1 MGEKINNILKGEII
15 SSVFYVLMGL
25 CLILIPTQTV
35 DVICKVVFGLILI
48 GVGIYHIYIYI
59 RGRAS
64 ATIMD
69 LLSGVVVFVLGV
81 FLFMT
86 PSIVIKLLP
95 WMLGAFVLVDS
106 LWKFKGAFLLKKG
119 GQKSWSVLL
128 IGSLIFIALGI
139 VILFG
144 RFPKIM
150 TLLIFSGWVLVCDG
164 VVDIIL
170 FIIMKLGLR
179 KIAKKATAENGDSE
193 GESGDSIASEEN
205 FSQRE
210 NSQQDAAEVHEE
222 AMAEWPEAPDGS
234 KKEKKS
240 GHKFFGRK
248 KKDATE
254 VNVDENVQDSAADMT
269 GNAEAAEE
277 SADADVQMA
286 ENDMGY
292 REHGRDAADDVNGKT
307 AENAATVSDENADV
321 QAQRE
326 EKSETELWNHQQEM
340 SGDGDAASQTF
351 GSSETSG
358 KLQNTRWENE
368 PQSAEM
374 KLWDVGKDQV
384 ETGSL
389 KDFLNNSDEEEL
401 EEWKD

>member
-15 SSVFYVLMGL
+15 SSVFYVLLGL

-59 RGRAS
+59 RGKVS

-119 GQKSWSVLL
+119 GQKSWSALL

-170 FIIMKLGLR
+170 FIVMKLGLR
-179 KIAKKATAENGDSE
+179 KIAKKATAENGDPE
-193 GESGDSIASEEN
+193 GESGDSTAPGETFSRKEN
-205 FSQRE
+205 E
-210 NSQQDAAEVHEE
+210 PQDAAETHEE
-222 AMAEWPEAPDGS
+222 TIAEWAETPAGS
-234 KKEKKS
+234 EKTKKS
-240 GHKFFGRK
+240 GRKFLERK
-248 KKDATE
+248 KKDA
-254 VNVDENVQDSAADMT
+254 
-269 GNAEAAEE
+269 
-277 SADADVQMA
+277 
-286 ENDMGY
+286 
-292 REHGRDAADDVNGKT
+292 ADDVSDEV
-307 AENAATVSDENADV
+307 AENAAVVSAEKADSQEQSEDE
-321 QAQRE
+321 
-326 EKSETELWNHQQEM
+326 SENIYEDEPLT
-340 SGDGDAASQTF
+340 SKDAVTDGI

-358 KLQNTRWENE
+358 KFQNTRWENE

-374 KLWDVGKDQV
+374 KLWDVGKDQA

-389 KDFLNNSDEEEL
+389 KEFLNNSDEEEL

>member
-15 SSVFYVLMGL
+15 SSVFYVLLGL

-59 RGRAS
+59 RGKVS

-170 FIIMKLGLR
+170 FIVMKLGLR
-179 KIAKKATAENGDSE
+179 KIAKKATAENGDPE
-193 GESGDSIASEEN
+193 GESGDSTAPGETFSRKEN
-205 FSQRE
+205 E
-210 NSQQDAAEVHEE
+210 PQDAAETHEE
-222 AMAEWPEAPDGS
+222 TIAEWAETPAGS
-234 KKEKKS
+234 EKTKKS
-240 GHKFFGRK
+240 GRKFLGRK
-248 KKDATE
+248 KKDA
-254 VNVDENVQDSAADMT
+254 
-269 GNAEAAEE
+269 
-277 SADADVQMA
+277 
-286 ENDMGY
+286 
-292 REHGRDAADDVNGKT
+292 ADDVSDEV
-307 AENAATVSDENADV
+307 AENAAVVSAEKADSQEQSEDE
-321 QAQRE
+321 
-326 EKSETELWNHQQEM
+326 SENIYDDEPLT
-340 SGDGDAASQTF
+340 SKDAVTDGI

-358 KLQNTRWENE
+358 KFQNTRWENE

-374 KLWDVGKDQV
+374 KLWDVGKDQA

-389 KDFLNNSDEEEL
+389 KEFLNNSDEEEL

>member
-15 SSVFYVLMGL
+15 SSVFYILLGL

-59 RGRAS
+59 RGKAT

-86 PSIVIKLLP
+86 PSIVIKLLT
-95 WMLGAFVLVDS
+95 WMLSAFVLVDS

-119 GQKSWSVLL
+119 GRGAWSVLL
-128 IGSLIFIALGI
+128 IGSLVFIALGI
-139 VILFG
+139 VMLFG

-164 VVDIIL
+164 AADIIF

-179 KIAKKATAENGDSE
+179 KIAKKAEAEK
-193 GESGDSIASEEN
+193 
-205 FSQRE
+205 
-210 NSQQDAAEVHEE
+210 EE
-222 AMAEWPEAPDGS
+222 AGSDAVNETADMDMPDDT
-234 KKEKKS
+234 KPQ
-240 GHKFFGRK
+240 
-248 KKDATE
+248 
-254 VNVDENVQDSAADMT
+254 DENELNELQSGSGTEYPTDNV
-269 GNAEAAEE
+269 AESTPVEA
-277 SADADVQMA
+277 M
-286 ENDMGY
+286 
-292 REHGRDAADDVNGKT
+292 
-307 AENAATVSDENADV
+307 
-321 QAQRE
+321 
-326 EKSETELWNHQQEM
+326 ETEP
-340 SGDGDAASQTF
+340 
-351 GSSETSG
+351 
-358 KLQNTRWENE
+358 ENV
-368 PQSAEM
+368 EM
-374 KLWDVGKDQV
+374 KLWDVGKDQA

-389 KDFLNNSDEEEL
+389 KDLLDGSDEDL

>member
-15 SSVFYVLMGL
+15 SSVFYVLLGL

-59 RGRAS
+59 RGKVS

-95 WMLGAFVLVDS
+95 WLLGAFVLVDS

-170 FIIMKLGLR
+170 FIVMKLGLR
-179 KIAKKATAENGDSE
+179 KIAKKATAENGDPE
-193 GESGDSIASEEN
+193 GESGDSTAPGETFSRKEN
-205 FSQRE
+205 E
-210 NSQQDAAEVHEE
+210 PQDAAETHEE
-222 AMAEWPEAPDGS
+222 TIAEWAETPAGS
-234 KKEKKS
+234 EKTKKS
-240 GHKFFGRK
+240 GRKFLGRK
-248 KKDATE
+248 KKDA
-254 VNVDENVQDSAADMT
+254 
-269 GNAEAAEE
+269 
-277 SADADVQMA
+277 
-286 ENDMGY
+286 
-292 REHGRDAADDVNGKT
+292 ADDVSDEV
-307 AENAATVSDENADV
+307 AENAAVVSAEKADSQEQSEDE
-321 QAQRE
+321 
-326 EKSETELWNHQQEM
+326 SENIYDDEPLT
-340 SGDGDAASQTF
+340 SKDAVTDGI

-358 KLQNTRWENE
+358 KFQNTRWENE

-374 KLWDVGKDQV
+374 KLWDVGKDQA

-389 KDFLNNSDEEEL
+389 KEFLNNSDEEEL

>member
-15 SSVFYVLMGL
+15 SSVFYVLLGL

-59 RGRAS
+59 RGKAS

-119 GQKSWSVLL
+119 GQKSWSALL

-170 FIIMKLGLR
+170 FIVMKLGLR
-179 KIAKKATAENGDSE
+179 KIAKKATAENGDPE
-193 GESGDSIASEEN
+193 GESGDSIAPGETFSRKEN
-205 FSQRE
+205 E
-210 NSQQDAAEVHEE
+210 PQDAAETHEE
-222 AMAEWPEAPDGS
+222 TIAEWAETPAGS
-234 KKEKKS
+234 EKTKKS
-240 GHKFFGRK
+240 GRKFLGRK
-248 KKDATE
+248 KKDA
-254 VNVDENVQDSAADMT
+254 
-269 GNAEAAEE
+269 
-277 SADADVQMA
+277 
-286 ENDMGY
+286 
-292 REHGRDAADDVNGKT
+292 ADDVSDEV
-307 AENAATVSDENADV
+307 AENAAVVSAEKADSQEQSEEESENIYDDEPLTSKDAV
-321 QAQRE
+321 
-326 EKSETELWNHQQEM
+326 T
-340 SGDGDAASQTF
+340 DGI

-358 KLQNTRWENE
+358 KFQNTRWENE

-374 KLWDVGKDQV
+374 KLWDVGKDQA

-389 KDFLNNSDEEEL
+389 KEFLNNSDEEEL

>member
-15 SSVFYVLMGL
+15 SSVFYVLLGL
-25 CLILIPTQTV
+25 CLILIQTQTV

-59 RGRAS
+59 RGKVS

-119 GQKSWSVLL
+119 GQKSWSALL

-170 FIIMKLGLR
+170 FIVMKLGLR
-179 KIAKKATAENGDSE
+179 KIAKKATAENGDPE
-193 GESGDSIASEEN
+193 GESGDSTAPGETFSRNEN
-205 FSQRE
+205 E
-210 NSQQDAAEVHEE
+210 PQDAAETHEE
-222 AMAEWPEAPDGS
+222 TIAEWAETPAGS
-234 KKEKKS
+234 EKTKKS
-240 GHKFFGRK
+240 GRKFLGRK
-248 KKDATE
+248 KKDA
-254 VNVDENVQDSAADMT
+254 
-269 GNAEAAEE
+269 
-277 SADADVQMA
+277 
-286 ENDMGY
+286 
-292 REHGRDAADDVNGKT
+292 ADDVSDEV
-307 AENAATVSDENADV
+307 AENAAVVSAEKADSQEQSEEESENIYDDEPLTS
-321 QAQRE
+321 
-326 EKSETELWNHQQEM
+326 K
-340 SGDGDAASQTF
+340 DAVTDEI

-358 KLQNTRWENE
+358 KFQNTRWENE

-374 KLWDVGKDQV
+374 KLWDVGKDQA

-389 KDFLNNSDEEEL
+389 KEFLNNSDEEEL

>member
-15 SSVFYVLMGL
+15 SSVFYVLLGL

-59 RGRAS
+59 RGKVS

-119 GQKSWSVLL
+119 GQKSWSALL

-170 FIIMKLGLR
+170 FIVMKLGLR
-179 KIAKKATAENGDSE
+179 KIAKKATAENGDPE
-193 GESGDSIASEEN
+193 GESGDSTAPGETFSRKEN
-205 FSQRE
+205 E
-210 NSQQDAAEVHEE
+210 PQDAAETHEE
-222 AMAEWPEAPDGS
+222 TIAEWAETPAGS
-234 KKEKKS
+234 EKTKKS
-240 GHKFFGRK
+240 GRKFLGRK
-248 KKDATE
+248 KKDA
-254 VNVDENVQDSAADMT
+254 
-269 GNAEAAEE
+269 
-277 SADADVQMA
+277 
-286 ENDMGY
+286 
-292 REHGRDAADDVNGKT
+292 ADDVSDEV
-307 AENAATVSDENADV
+307 AENAAVVSAEKADSQEQSEDE
-321 QAQRE
+321 
-326 EKSETELWNHQQEM
+326 SENIYDDEPLT
-340 SGDGDAASQTF
+340 SKDAVTDGI

-358 KLQNTRWENE
+358 KFQNTRWENE

-374 KLWDVGKDQV
+374 KLWDVGKNQA

-389 KDFLNNSDEEEL
+389 KEFLDNSDEEEL

>member
-15 SSVFYVLMGL
+15 SSVFYVLLGL

-59 RGRAS
+59 RGKVS

-119 GQKSWSVLL
+119 GQKSWSALL

-170 FIIMKLGLR
+170 FIVMKLGLR
-179 KIAKKATAENGDSE
+179 KIAKKATAENGDPE
-193 GESGDSIASEEN
+193 GESGDSTAPGETFSRKEN
-205 FSQRE
+205 E
-210 NSQQDAAEVHEE
+210 PQDAAETHEE
-222 AMAEWPEAPDGS
+222 TIAEWAETPAGS
-234 KKEKKS
+234 EKTKKS
-240 GHKFFGRK
+240 GRKFLGRK
-248 KKDATE
+248 KKDA
-254 VNVDENVQDSAADMT
+254 
-269 GNAEAAEE
+269 
-277 SADADVQMA
+277 
-286 ENDMGY
+286 
-292 REHGRDAADDVNGKT
+292 ADDVSDEV
-307 AENAATVSDENADV
+307 AENAAVVSAEKADSQEQSEEESENIYDDEPLTSKDAV
-321 QAQRE
+321 
-326 EKSETELWNHQQEM
+326 T
-340 SGDGDAASQTF
+340 DGI

-358 KLQNTRWENE
+358 KFQNTRWENE

-374 KLWDVGKDQV
+374 KLWDVGKDQA

-389 KDFLNNSDEEEL
+389 KEFLDNSDEEEL

>member
-15 SSVFYVLMGL
+15 SSVFYVLLGL

-59 RGRAS
+59 RGKVS

-119 GQKSWSVLL
+119 GQKSWSALL

-170 FIIMKLGLR
+170 FIVMKLGLR
-179 KIAKKATAENGDSE
+179 KIAKKATAENGDPE
-193 GESGDSIASEEN
+193 GESGDSTAPGETFSRKEN
-205 FSQRE
+205 E
-210 NSQQDAAEVHEE
+210 PQDAAETHEE
-222 AMAEWPEAPDGS
+222 TIAEWAETPAGS
-234 KKEKKS
+234 EKTKKS
-240 GHKFFGRK
+240 GRKFLGRK
-248 KKDATE
+248 KKDA
-254 VNVDENVQDSAADMT
+254 
-269 GNAEAAEE
+269 
-277 SADADVQMA
+277 
-286 ENDMGY
+286 
-292 REHGRDAADDVNGKT
+292 ADDVSDEV
-307 AENAATVSDENADV
+307 AENAAVVSAEKADSQEQSEDE
-321 QAQRE
+321 
-326 EKSETELWNHQQEM
+326 SENIYDDEPLT
-340 SGDGDAASQTF
+340 SKDAVTDGIV
-351 GSSETSG
+351 SSETSG
-358 KLQNTRWENE
+358 KFQNTRWENE

-374 KLWDVGKDQV
+374 KLWDVGEDQA

>member
-1 MGEKINNILKGEII
+1 MNMGEKINNILKGEII
-15 SSVFYVLMGL
+15 SSVFYILLGL

-59 RGRAS
+59 RGKAK

-95 WMLGAFVLVDS
+95 WMLSAFVLVDS

-119 GQKSWSVLL
+119 GHGAWSVLL
-128 IGSLIFIALGI
+128 IGSLVFIALGI
-139 VILFG
+139 VMLFG

-164 VVDIIL
+164 TADIV
-170 FIIMKLGLR
+170 FYIIMKLGLR
-179 KIAKKATAENGDSE
+179 KIAKKAETEKEDSGADSSDAVNETEYPTDTAAESKPVTETTAETT
-193 GESGDSIASEEN
+193 AAM
-205 FSQRE
+205 QA
-210 NSQQDAAEVHEE
+210 QDADGYSADRKETEE
-222 AMAEWPEAPDGS
+222 STAPEEEQKQEDS
-234 KKEKKS
+234 RWEKEP
-240 GHKFFGRK
+240 
-248 KKDATE
+248 
-254 VNVDENVQDSAADMT
+254 ENV
-269 GNAEAAEE
+269 
-277 SADADVQMA
+277 
-286 ENDMGY
+286 
-292 REHGRDAADDVNGKT
+292 
-307 AENAATVSDENADV
+307 
-321 QAQRE
+321 
-326 EKSETELWNHQQEM
+326 
-340 SGDGDAASQTF
+340 
-351 GSSETSG
+351 
-358 KLQNTRWENE
+358 
-368 PQSAEM
+368 EM

-389 KDFLNNSDEEEL
+389 KELLDGSDEEL

>member
-1 MGEKINNILKGEII
+1 MNMGEKINNILKGEII
-15 SSVFYVLMGL
+15 SSVFYILLGL

-59 RGRAS
+59 RGKAK

-95 WMLGAFVLVDS
+95 WMLSAFVLVDS

-119 GQKSWSVLL
+119 GNGAWSVLL
-128 IGSLIFIALGI
+128 IGSLVFIALGI
-139 VILFG
+139 VMLFG

-164 VVDIIL
+164 AADIV
-170 FIIMKLGLR
+170 FYIIMKLGLQ
-179 KIAKKATAENGDSE
+179 KIAKKAETEKEEAGADSSDAVNETEYPTDTAAESKPVTETTAETT
-193 GESGDSIASEEN
+193 AAMPA
-205 FSQRE
+205 
-210 NSQQDAAEVHEE
+210 QDADGYSADRKETEE
-222 AMAEWPEAPDGS
+222 STAPEEEQKQEDS
-234 KKEKKS
+234 RWEKEP
-240 GHKFFGRK
+240 
-248 KKDATE
+248 
-254 VNVDENVQDSAADMT
+254 ENV
-269 GNAEAAEE
+269 
-277 SADADVQMA
+277 
-286 ENDMGY
+286 
-292 REHGRDAADDVNGKT
+292 
-307 AENAATVSDENADV
+307 
-321 QAQRE
+321 
-326 EKSETELWNHQQEM
+326 
-340 SGDGDAASQTF
+340 
-351 GSSETSG
+351 
-358 KLQNTRWENE
+358 
-368 PQSAEM
+368 EM

-389 KDFLNNSDEEEL
+389 KDLLDGSDEEL

>member
-15 SSVFYVLMGL
+15 SSVFYVLLGL

-59 RGRAS
+59 RGKVS

-119 GQKSWSVLL
+119 GQKSWSALL

-170 FIIMKLGLR
+170 FIVMKLGFR
-179 KIAKKATAENGDSE
+179 KIAKKATAENGDPE
-193 GESGDSIASEEN
+193 GESGDSTAPGETFSRKEN
-205 FSQRE
+205 E
-210 NSQQDAAEVHEE
+210 PQDAAETHEE
-222 AMAEWPEAPDGS
+222 TIAEWAETPAGS
-234 KKEKKS
+234 EKTKKS
-240 GHKFFGRK
+240 GRKFLGRK
-248 KKDATE
+248 KK
-254 VNVDENVQDSAADMT
+254 N
-269 GNAEAAEE
+269 
-277 SADADVQMA
+277 
-286 ENDMGY
+286 
-292 REHGRDAADDVNGKT
+292 AADDVSDEV
-307 AENAATVSDENADV
+307 AENAAVVSAEKADSQEQSEDEPENIYDDEPLTSKDAV
-321 QAQRE
+321 
-326 EKSETELWNHQQEM
+326 T
-340 SGDGDAASQTF
+340 DGI

-358 KLQNTRWENE
+358 KFQNTRWENE

-374 KLWDVGKDQV
+374 KLWDVGKDQA

-389 KDFLNNSDEEEL
+389 KEFLNNSDEEEL

>member
-15 SSVFYVLMGL
+15 SSVFYVLLGL

-59 RGRAS
+59 RGKAS

-119 GQKSWSVLL
+119 GQKSWSALL

-170 FIIMKLGLR
+170 FIVMKLGLR
-179 KIAKKATAENGDSE
+179 KIAKKATAENGDPE
-193 GESGDSIASEEN
+193 GESGDSTAPEET
-205 FSQRE
+205 FSQKE
-210 NSQQDAAEVHEE
+210 NEPQDTAKIHEE
-222 AMAEWPEAPDGS
+222 TMAEWTEAQDGAE
-234 KKEKKS
+234 KEKKS
-240 GHKFFGRK
+240 GRKLFGRK
-248 KKDATE
+248 KKDA
-254 VNVDENVQDSAADMT
+254 
-269 GNAEAAEE
+269 
-277 SADADVQMA
+277 
-286 ENDMGY
+286 
-292 REHGRDAADDVNGKT
+292 ADDVSDEE
-307 AENAATVSDENADV
+307 AENAAVVSAEKEDPQEQSEEEPENIYDDEPLTSKDAV
-321 QAQRE
+321 
-326 EKSETELWNHQQEM
+326 T
-340 SGDGDAASQTF
+340 DGIS
-351 GSSETSG
+351 SSETSG
-358 KLQNTRWENE
+358 KIQDTRWENE
-368 PQSAEM
+368 PQTAEM
-374 KLWDVGKDQV
+374 KLWDVGKDQA

-389 KDFLNNSDEEEL
+389 KEFLNNSDEEEL